1 MSVEKK
7 PAHQPDAHQEDDC
20 CALDRRDLVGLS
32 IMGMAALASGASA
45 QAPAGALT
53 EAQRDALTPDDV
65 LLLVM
70 EGNARFASGK
80 RIPRDFLSQQL
91 QSAKEGQH
99 PAAVFLSCVDS
110 RAPVE
115 VLCDLGIG
123 DAFNARVAG
132 NVINDDIL
140 GSMEF
145 ATAAAG
151 AKLVM
156 VMGHTACGAVAGAI
170 DNVRLGNLTLLL
182 SRFGNAIAATDY
194 DGEKSGKNYAYV
206 DAVATTQVKQTL
218 TLIRDRSPVLRQLEL
233 DGKIKI
239 VGSMYDLKSGRVAL
253 V

>member
-1 MSVEKK
+1 
-7 PAHQPDAHQEDDC
+7 
-20 CALDRRDLVGLS
+20 
-32 IMGMAALASGASA
+32 
-45 QAPAGALT
+45 
-53 EAQRDALTPDDV
+53 V
-65 LLLVM
+65 LKLVM
-70 EGNARFASGK
+70 EGNERFASG
-80 RIPRDFLSQQL
+80 RRVPRDFLAQQK
-91 QSAKEGQH
+91 QSAAEGQH
-99 PAAVFLSCVDS
+99 PAAVFLTCVDS

-194 DGEKSGKNYAYV
+194 DGEKSGKNHDYV
-206 DAVATTQVKQTL
+206 DRVAATQVRQTL
-218 TLIRDRSPVLRQLEL
+218 TLIRDRSPTLRELERE
-233 DGKIKI
+233 GKIKI
-239 VGSMYDLKSGRVAL
+239 VGSMYDLKTGRVTL
-253 V
+253 L